1 METIFVSKVSV
12 LYFRT
17 LFMKDKIIHTATDLF
32 LRLGVKSTT
41 MSYIA
46 NEMGISKK
54 TIYAHFQ
61 SKADLVEKCTFWF
74 LEVIHEKIDAICA
87 LDQNPIQELFEIKK
101 YVMNKLNNDQY
112 SPQFQLQKYYPEIS
126 QVLQKAQFDLI
137 MDCTKTNIER
147 GMAMNLYRKSID
159 ADFISRL
166 YFIGITG
173 MRDQTLFPPK
183 KFSTTYITDE
193 FLEYHLRGI
202 VTKEGLQ
209 VLNKFITEIQPH
221 GV

>member
-12 LYFRT
+12 LYFRA
-17 LFMKDKIIHTATDLF
+17 LFMKDKIIHTATKLF
-32 LRLGVKSTT
+32 LKIGVKSTT
-41 MSYIA
+41 MNYIA

-61 SKADLVEKCTFWF
+61 SKKALVEKCTFWF
-74 LEVIHEKIDAICA
+74 MEAIHEKIDAICA
-87 LDQNPIQELFEIKK
+87 LDQNPIDELFEIKK
-101 YVMNKLNNDQY
+101 LVMNKLNNDQY

-126 QVLQKAQFDLI
+126 QAIQKAQFNKI
-137 MDCTKTNIER
+137 MECTKTNIER
-147 GMAMNLYRKSID
+147 GMAQSLYRRSID

-173 MRDQTLFPPK
+173 MRDQNLFPPQ

-202 VTKEGLQ
+202 VTQEGLL
-209 VLNKFITEIQPH
+209 VLNKFIKENQPH
-221 GV
+221 GE